1 MRTPAFEITVDGTD
15 ITAQVSKR
23 LLDLQL
29 TDKRGFEAD
38 TLSLTLNDTD
48 GLLTIPPEG
57 AKISVK
63 IGWADSYLIDKGTY
77 IVDDITHA
85 GPPDKLTI
93 SANSADFHKSMN
105 EQKSRSWTAKSLGD
119 ILNTIAS
126 DHSVKSALNKDLA
139 AKLIEQLDQTD
150 ESDGHLLT
158 RLGKRFDAIATL
170 KSGRLLFMP
179 MGLGQSASGKA
190 LPALTLMRQD
200 QDSHTFRSAKGQND
214 FTGVKAN
221 WHDLEAA
228 TERTVTVQGDSD
240 TPKLKTLRQT
250 FPTATEATEA
260 ASAEWQRIQR
270 GRHTLSLTLSEGRPE
285 LIPETPVTLSDWKS
299 DITAF
304 KWIVGDVKHSLNG
317 RGLRTQV
324 SLAPPNA
331 SA

>member
-1 MRTPAFEITVDGTD
+1 MRTPAFEITVDGID

-38 TLSLTLNDTD
+38 TLSLTLDDTD
-48 GLLTIPPEG
+48 GLLAIPPEG
-57 AKISVK
+57 AKVAVK
-63 IGWADSYLIDKGTY
+63 IGWTDSPLVDKGTY
-77 IVDDITHA
+77 IVDDITHS

-105 EQKSRSWTAKSLGD
+105 EQKSRSWTAKTLGD

-126 DHSVKSALNKDLA
+126 DHSVESALNTDLA

-179 MGLGQSASGKA
+179 MGLGQSASGKT
-190 LPALTLMRQD
+190 LPALTLTRQD
-200 QDSHTFRSAKGQND
+200 GDRHTFRSAKGQND

-221 WHDLEAA
+221 WHDLDAA

-250 FPTATEATEA
+250 YPTEIEATEA

-270 GRHTLSLTLSEGRPE
+270 GRHTFSLNLSEGRPE
-285 LIPETPVTLSDWKS
+285 LIPETPVILSGWKE
-299 DITAF
+299 DLIDF
-304 KWIVGDVKHSLNG
+304 EWVVGDVKHSLNG
-317 RGLRTQV
+317 RGLRVNLDLETKV
-324 SLAPPNA
+324 PT
-331 SA
+331 